1 MDNDIIKNEI
11 LQGLLQVDS
20 SFVITDFFTK
30 YDSATRQLSVSFV
43 ARKSDGEEISEVI
56 SYA

>member
-20 SFVITDFFTK
+20 SFVITDFFSEF
-30 YDSATRQLSVSFV
+30 DSTTRKLSVSFV
-43 ARKSDGEEISEVI
+43 AQTDKGETVSEVL

>member
-1 MDNDIIKNEI
+1 MDEDIIRNEI

-20 SFVITDFFTK
+20 SFVITDFFSDIDKT
-30 YDSATRQLSVSFV
+30 TRKLSVSFV
-43 ARKSDGEEISEVI
+43 AQTDKGEMVSEVI

>member
-1 MDNDIIKNEI
+1 MDEDIIRNEI

-20 SFVITDFFTK
+20 SFVITDFFSEF
-30 YDSATRQLSVSFV
+30 DSKTRKLSVSFV
-43 ARKSDGEEISEVI
+43 AQKDNGETVSEVI